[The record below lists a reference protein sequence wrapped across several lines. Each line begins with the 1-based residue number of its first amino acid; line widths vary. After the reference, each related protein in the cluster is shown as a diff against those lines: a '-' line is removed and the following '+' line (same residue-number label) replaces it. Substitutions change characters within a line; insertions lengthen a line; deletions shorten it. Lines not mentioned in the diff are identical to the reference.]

1 MNKFFVTAE
10 IKKERLNICK
20 SCEYYFTPTGS
31 CKICKC
37 FMYIKTALATQS
49 CPQNYW
55 TKTTEVKTPEVIP
68 EYLIEELIDVWKNIK
83 NKTATNE
90 QYKQR
95 AVELYN
101 TIYNTNYKTTT
112 NCSSCLQSVWS
123 GLNNVIKKLEL

>member
-1 MNKFFVTAE
+1 MNKFFVSDE
-10 IKKERLNICK
+10 IYKDRLDICK
-20 SCEYYFTPTGS
+20 SCDYYFRPTGS

-55 TKTTEVKTPEVIP
+55 TKTTEIETPEVIP
-68 EYLIEELIDVWKNIK
+68 EYLIEELYNS
-83 NKTATNE
+83 TATNE